1 MSGLAANAAR
11 CGTTGKAAHF
21 SEQQVMDC
29 SWDYEGNSACDGGNY
44 DGALDYLIDAGGA
57 ALDSEYEYLGQDG
70 WCVDKNH
77 SDTHTT
83 NLTKFKV
90 QLPWPCL
97 APRLRNPHL
106 NASCNAT
113 CTVSTAAMLTP

>member
-1 MSGLAANAAR
+1 
-11 CGTTGKAAHF
+11 
-21 SEQQVMDC
+21 MDC

-57 ALDSEYEYLGQDG
+57 VLDSDYEYLGQDG
-70 WCVDKNH
+70 WCLDKNH

-90 QLPWPCL
+90 
-97 APRLRNPHL
+97 RLLCHWLDRTILFDMTHGETI
-106 NASCNAT
+106 AT
-113 CTVSTAAMLTP
+113 CGGS

>member
-1 MSGLAANAAR
+1 MSRLAADAALN
-11 CGTTGKAAHF
+11 GMTGQAAHF
-21 SEQQVMDC
+21 SEQQLMDC
-29 SWDYEGNSACDGGNY
+29 SWDYEGNSACDGGSY
-44 DGALDYLIDAGGA
+44 DGALDYLTDAGGV

-90 QLPWPCL
+90 
-97 APRLRNPHL
+97 
-106 NASCNAT
+106 
-113 CTVSTAAMLTP
+113 

>member
-1 MSGLAANAAR
+1 MLLQYTVIIITFNSIQLNSGHSDLDPALTSTWIQCSHHAA
-11 CGTTGKAAHF
+11 GKAAHF

-44 DGALDYLIDAGGA
+44 DGALDYLIDVGGA
-57 ALDSEYEYLGQDG
+57 VLDSDYEYLGQDG
-70 WCVDKNH
+70 WCLDSNH

-90 QLPWPCL
+90 
-97 APRLRNPHL
+97 RLLCH
-106 NASCNAT
+106 
-113 CTVSTAAMLTP
+113 

>member
-1 MSGLAANAAR
+1 MSWKASLLLLLLLVYAA
-11 CGTTGKAAHF
+11 GKAAHF
-21 SEQQVMDC
+21 SEQQLMDC

-57 ALDSEYEYLGQDG
+57 VLDSDYEYLGQDG
-70 WCVDKNH
+70 WCLDRNH

-90 QLPWPCL
+90 
-97 APRLRNPHL
+97 RLLCYWLDLLCVIACGDDHM
-106 NASCNAT
+106 S
-113 CTVSTAAMLTP
+113 S